1 MFFIGGVNQGIQTLS
16 YLRDILCP
24 KCGKKARG
32 DVYVI
37 YWYFSF
43 FFIPLFKWGK
53 HYFVRMKCCH
63 AVYEIDPVRG
73 RALER
78 GEDIDIDPED
88 LAFVG
93 YMNGKNPIYGYG
105 GMFGDEPDDTGRRDY
120 SRQAE
125 NSACCS
131 DGSCAAGRSDR
142 NGQVSGA
149 AVSSAGSSKE
159 DGYSRTEKTAE
170 PAETQD
176 FSGNADTAG
185 NADAAWDADTV
196 WNTETENPAAGE
208 KRFGK
213 GSSGTDNAEAERE
226 KSAIPDRIPR
236 YCSTCGTE
244 LFEGMRICPKCGR
257 KLNWYKTER

>member
-1 MFFIGGVNQGIQTLS
+1 MFFIGGVNQGIRTLS
-16 YLRDILCP
+16 YLKDILCP

-78 GEDIDIDPED
+78 GEDIDIDPDD

-93 YMNGKNPIYGYG
+93 YMNGKTPIYGYG
-105 GMFGDEPDDTGRRDY
+105 GMFGDEPDDAERHDY
-120 SRQAE
+120 SRQPE
-125 NSACCS
+125 NSSCCA
-131 DGSCAAGRSDR
+131 DGACAAGRSDQD
-142 NGQVSGA
+142 GQMSGA
-149 AVSSAGSSKE
+149 AGIAAGSSKE
-159 DGYSRTEKTAE
+159 DGYGPAANTEE
-170 PAETQD
+170 PAGHPD
-176 FSGNADTAG
+176 AARNADPA
-185 NADAAWDADTV
+185 
-196 WNTETENPAAGE
+196 WNTDSENPAEEE

-213 GSSGTDNAEAERE
+213 DNSEADGAQA
-226 KSAIPDRIPR
+226 KQSAIPDRIPR

-257 KLNWYKTER
+257 KLNWYKN